1 MKYLV
6 LGPGGIFFYSIFG
19 HVYRLFLDK
28 QLDDLQE
35 ISGASAGSLVAF
47 MWTLGKTKVF
57 EYVFSQ
63 DLEFKVNPVNLLKH
77 SGLVS
82 SKRFREK
89 LMHLCVSV
97 FGFEDITF
105 EEHFKQTGIILHV
118 STFSLLKKTNVYYSV
133 SNSPSMSILDAITMS
148 CAIPFYFTP
157 FKDHI
162 DGGFVEAIP
171 ATPFIGSEKDT
182 YAVTMDR
189 TYPEKYDTFSQYLY
203 LICSIVMN
211 NRWAHTVTT
220 KYLTVPNDISPVSFN
235 IPKEE
240 RFKLFSVGFSAN
252 PLCTYTLCAETEN
265 DQFSKPSE
273 EHQTDPEYPEPQN
286 ESVDDCTER
295 VDTSQDVSLVHHR
308 EIHWSVDTSRI
319 ERDTHTQGTAENPLE
334 MIPDADEN
342 TCQSEDDPS

>member
-35 ISGASAGSLVAF
+35 VSGASAGSLVAF

-77 SGLVS
+77 KGLVS

-97 FGFEDITF
+97 FGIEDITF
-105 EEHFKQTGIILHV
+105 EEHFNQTGIVLHV
-118 STFSLLKKTNVYYSV
+118 STFSLLKKTNIYYSV
-133 SNSPSMSILDAITMS
+133 LNSPRMSILDAITMS

-157 FKDHI
+157 FEDHI
-162 DGGFVEAIP
+162 DGGFIEAIP
-171 ATPFIGSEKDT
+171 VTPFIGSEKDT
-182 YAVTMDR
+182 YAVTMDK
-189 TYPEKYDTFSQYLY
+189 TYPEKSDTFGQYLY

-211 NRWAHTVTT
+211 NRWTHTVTT
-220 KYLTVPNDISPVSFN
+220 KYLSMPSDMNPVSFN

-240 RFKLFSVGFSAN
+240 RFKLFSVGFSAH
-252 PLCTYTLCAETEN
+252 PLCIYTSCEEKQTG
-265 DQFSKPSE
+265 QSSKLSE
-273 EHQTDPEYPEPQN
+273 EHQRDPEYPAPQN
-286 ESVDDCTER
+286 ESVDDCVER
-295 VDTSQDVSLVHHR
+295 VDMSQ
-308 EIHWSVDTSRI
+308 ESV
-319 ERDTHTQGTAENPLE
+319 
-334 MIPDADEN
+334 
-342 TCQSEDDPS
+342 